1 MIVLL
6 REFFCGEGGKKSSKP
21 PFGTLTKGRLTAM
34 RLCND
39 YIYGYGVT
47 LRLGQCGMWTGIIM
61 PIIIRH
67 MHIVV
72 VCVILFVAALLSE
85 LLLSILREESM
96 YSPQLVTAKVDNR
109 FYIAKYLQNN
119 PLLPPWA
126 TPKGVAPSGRGAK
139 TASRPRIY
147 RPFRGLRRAGL
158 ECSGEYI

>member
-47 LRLGQCGMWTGIIM
+47 LRLGQCGTWTGIIM

>member
-1 MIVLL
+1 
-6 REFFCGEGGKKSSKP
+6 
-21 PFGTLTKGRLTAM
+21 M

-47 LRLGQCGMWTGIIM
+47 LRLGQCGTWTGIIM
-61 PIIIRH
+61 PIIIIRH

-109 FYIAKYLQNN
+109 FCIAKYLQTKSSANTLSKVF
-119 PLLPPWA
+119 PRDKITLRKQHT
-126 TPKGVAPSGRGAK
+126 TPYKSTYYKRSLK
-139 TASRPRIY
+139 
-147 RPFRGLRRAGL
+147 
-158 ECSGEYI
+158 

>member
-1 MIVLL
+1 MW
-6 REFFCGEGGKKSSKP
+6 GGGKKSSKP

-47 LRLGQCGMWTGIIM
+47 LRLGQCGTWTGIIM
-61 PIIIRH
+61 PIIIIRH

-85 LLLSILREESM
+85 LLLSVLSEGDICF
-96 YSPQLVTAKVDNR
+96 PQLVTAKVDNR
-109 FYIAKYLQNN
+109 FYSAKYLQNTH
-119 PLLPPWA
+119 LLPPWA

-139 TASRPRIY
+139 TAPRLRIY
-147 RPFRGLRRAGL
+147 RPFRGLLRAGL

>member
-1 MIVLL
+1 MW
-6 REFFCGEGGKKSSKP
+6 GGGKKSSKP

-47 LRLGQCGMWTGIIM
+47 LRLGQCGTWTGIIM
-61 PIIIRH
+61 PIIIIRH

-109 FYIAKYLQNN
+109 FCIAKYLQNN
-119 PLLPPWA
+119 PLRPPWA
-126 TPKGVAPSGRGAK
+126 TPKGVAHSRRGAK
-139 TASRPRIY
+139 TAPRHRIY
-147 RPFRGLRRAGL
+147 RPFRGLLRAGL
-158 ECSGEYI
+158 ESSGEDI

>member
-1 MIVLL
+1 MW
-6 REFFCGEGGKKSSKP
+6 GEGKKSSKP

-47 LRLGQCGMWTGIIM
+47 LRLGQCGTWTGIIM
-61 PIIIRH
+61 PIIIIRH

-109 FYIAKYLQNN
+109 FCIAKYLQNN
-119 PLLPPWA
+119 PLRPPWA

>member
-1 MIVLL
+1 
-6 REFFCGEGGKKSSKP
+6 
-21 PFGTLTKGRLTAM
+21 M

-61 PIIIRH
+61 PIIIIRH

-96 YSPQLVTAKVDNR
+96 YSPQLVTAKVDNS
-109 FYIAKYLQNN
+109 FYSAKYLQNTH
-119 PLLPPWA
+119 LLPLWA
-126 TPKGVAPSGRGAK
+126 TPKG
-139 TASRPRIY
+139 
-147 RPFRGLRRAGL
+147 
-158 ECSGEYI
+158 

>member
-1 MIVLL
+1 
-6 REFFCGEGGKKSSKP
+6 
-21 PFGTLTKGRLTAM
+21 M

-61 PIIIRH
+61 PIIIIRH

-139 TASRPRIY
+139 TAPIHLMY
-147 RPFRGLRRAGL
+147 KPFRELLRG
-158 ECSGEYI
+158 GI

>member
-1 MIVLL
+1 
-6 REFFCGEGGKKSSKP
+6 
-21 PFGTLTKGRLTAM
+21 M

-47 LRLGQCGMWTGIIM
+47 LRLGQCGTWTSIIM
-61 PIIIRH
+61 LVIIIRH

-85 LLLSILREESM
+85 LLLSVLSEGDICF
-96 YSPQLVTAKVDNR
+96 PQLVTAKVDNR

-139 TASRPRIY
+139 TAPRPRIY
-147 RPFRGLRRAGL
+147 RPFRGLLRAGL
-158 ECSGEYI
+158 ECSGEDI

>member
-1 MIVLL
+1 
-6 REFFCGEGGKKSSKP
+6 
-21 PFGTLTKGRLTAM
+21 M

-47 LRLGQCGMWTGIIM
+47 LRLGQCGTWTGIIM

-109 FYIAKYLQNN
+109 FCIAKYLQNN
-119 PLLPPWA
+119 PLRPPWA